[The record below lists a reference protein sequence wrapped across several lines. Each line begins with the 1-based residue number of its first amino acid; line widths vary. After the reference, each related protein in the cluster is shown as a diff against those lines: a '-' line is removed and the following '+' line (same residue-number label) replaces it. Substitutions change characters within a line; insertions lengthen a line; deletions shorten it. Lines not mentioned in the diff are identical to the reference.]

1 MGMPKI
7 FAVDFEGTTRDG
19 VWEFGFV
26 QIEQSAVVN
35 PLTEICA
42 VHQGASFFLEKSR
55 RSTRP
60 TGDAKPFQGYFPLFK
75 SLRKR
80 GIFAAH
86 RAQVELSLLR
96 NAWPSPGFVPNFFE
110 GTIPSHGLTWG
121 PCIDTFVLC
130 RRYFPQFKTHTL
142 RDAVESFALG
152 DELRALARKMC
163 PPGRCAFHCA
173 LFDAIGCA
181 LVLRHLL
188 AAIPLTL
195 RQAVGHSLSRDRIQE
210 QQQGN
215 LF

>member
-1 MGMPKI
+1 MGMPEI
-7 FAVDFEGTTRDG
+7 FAIDFEGTTRDG
-19 VWEFGFV
+19 VWEFGLI
-26 QIEQSAVVN
+26 QLGSNGLIN

-42 VHQGASFFLEKSR
+42 VSPGESFFLGKSR
-55 RSTRP
+55 KP
-60 TGDAKPFQGYFPLFK
+60 LQAAGGAKPFQEYFSLFK

-96 NAWPSPGFVPNFFE
+96 NAWPSPGFVPNFLAE
-110 GTIPSHGLTWG
+110 AGPSHGLSWG
-121 PCIDTFVLC
+121 PCIDTFTLC

-152 DELRALARKMC
+152 DELRTLAHEMC
-163 PPGRCAFHCA
+163 PPDRRTFHCA

-181 LVLRHLL
+181 LILRHLL
-188 AAIPLTL
+188 AAVPLAL
-195 RQAVGHSLSRDRIQE
+195 SQAMEHSLPIGHLQSQR
-210 QQQGN
+210 QGN